1 MRPSPLSAGALAKLA
16 LNPSDLEGSFL
27 LQVSSMLNDDFRE
40 VLELAAG
47 GPVERD
53 RIRTPRMPDG
63 LKDSLTF
70 LMQSSC
76 ESSRR
81 LLRLLTC
88 N

>member
-1 MRPSPLSAGALAKLA
+1 
-16 LNPSDLEGSFL
+16 
-27 LQVSSMLNDDFRE
+27 MLNDDFRE

-53 RIRTPRMPDG
+53 RIRIPRMPDG

-81 LLRLLTC
+81 YRLPLNESALQIFSRLKTGRKIVKTFQC
-88 N
+88 K

>member
-1 MRPSPLSAGALAKLA
+1 
-16 LNPSDLEGSFL
+16 
-27 LQVSSMLNDDFRE
+27 MLNNDFRE
-40 VLELAAG
+40 MLALGGG

-63 LKDSLTF
+63 LKDSLAF

-81 LLRLLTC
+81 LLTLLQL
-88 N
+88 NA